1 MGALKDKLELDQKV
15 FGRDIIDFYR
25 KNTLYMYEKYKKSD
39 KECLLIN
46 KEDLQVGRFYFLH
59 YLDDS
64 NWMRWSPI
72 FCCDYRKFK
81 NMIVILGVNFNFI
94 PLELRVSIFDK
105 FITDNNMMDNDILE
119 VDFKGMYS
127 ELLRYGFD
135 YSIQEY
141 NVGQIK
147 IIHQIDLNLLPRF
160 LYSSYPKNT
169 YDPKK
174 LLEIWKTKLET
185 KEERHREIIS
195 SVLSD
200 FYEINKE
207 ISDQYQALKEH
218 ISRLQD
224 SYEKYGKS

>member
-15 FGRDIIDFYR
+15 FGRDIVDFYR
-25 KNTLYMYEKYKKSD
+25 KNTSHMYEKYKKSD
-39 KECLLIN
+39 KDCLSIN
-46 KEDLQVGRFYFLH
+46 KEDIQVGRFYFLH

-72 FCCDYRKFK
+72 FCCDYRRFK

-105 FITDNNMMDNDILE
+105 FITENNMKNNDILE

-141 NVGQIK
+141 NVAQIK